1 MEEEL
6 TPQEIKRI
14 RGKYG
19 LSQQAFARLLGLGE
33 ASVARYEN
41 GQKPTKANA
50 NLIRA
55 ADYPVFMLDC
65 FDREGDTLTADQH
78 DKTERMIYA
87 QVTLDENGDVMDIN
101 QIYEITLQQ
110 EILNEQAAQYLGELA
125 RMQFAA
131 EDRGDTASAMIYDD
145 AEMQIA
151 RAKGRITDEEHS
163 NQVALAELRGQI
175 EGVYHF
181 VKLLNEKA
189 A

>member
-1 MEEEL
+1 MEDEL
-6 TPQEIKRI
+6 KPQEIKRI

-55 ADYPVFMLDC
+55 ADYPIFMLDC
-65 FDREGDTLTADQH
+65 LDRYGDTLTAAQH

-87 QVTLDENGDVMDIN
+87 QITLDENGDVMDIN

-110 EILNEQAAQYLGELA
+110 EILNEQAAQYLGELS
-125 RMQFAA
+125 RRQLAA
-131 EDRGDTASAMIYDD
+131 EKCGDTVSAMIYDD
-145 AEMQIA
+145 ARMQIA
-151 RAKGRITDEEHS
+151 RAKGDIIDEEHS

-175 EGVYHF
+175 EGVFNF
-181 VKLLNEKA
+181 VRLFDKKVA
-189 A
+189 